1 MHYFKILL
9 AIHITIVIV
18 KNTFLKL
25 KLFKSYTKSPISKN
39 KLIKF
44 VILYLKS
51 KMLKMLNYKILINN
65 FIVDEKIRK
74 KNESFELEFKYKIL
88 FYTLSHNF

>member
-1 MHYFKILL
+1 
-9 AIHITIVIV
+9 
-18 KNTFLKL
+18 
-25 KLFKSYTKSPISKN
+25 
-39 KLIKF
+39 
-44 VILYLKS
+44 
-51 KMLKMLNYKILINN
+51 MLKMLNYKILINN